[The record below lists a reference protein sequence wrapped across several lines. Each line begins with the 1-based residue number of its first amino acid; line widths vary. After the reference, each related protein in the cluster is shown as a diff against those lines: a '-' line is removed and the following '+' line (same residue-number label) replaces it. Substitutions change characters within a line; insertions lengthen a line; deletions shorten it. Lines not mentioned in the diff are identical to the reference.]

1 MCYTDFP
8 SAELFVNGVSQGVV
22 TKGNYSLA
30 DIDLSKMDKDSLMA
44 RYRLIWPDVVY
55 QPGEIEV
62 VAYNEKGRE
71 KMRKRIVTAG
81 EPYSIVLET
90 SRNKIDAD
98 GRDLAYIYVSIVDK
112 EGNLCPNA
120 SNEIRFEVKGAG
132 EFLAVA
138 NGDPTCLY
146 PFHEPVM
153 PAFSGRM
160 TTIVRSNDYRGSM
173 SVKAFSEGLETTE
186 ILIKTN

>member
-1 MCYTDFP
+1 
-8 SAELFVNGVSQGVV
+8 
-22 TKGNYSLA
+22 
-30 DIDLSKMDKDSLMA
+30 MA

-62 VAYNEKGRE
+62 VAYNERGRE
-71 KMRKRIVTAG
+71 QMRKSIVTAG

-90 SRNKIDAD
+90 SRNKIEAD
-98 GRDLAYIYVSIVDK
+98 GRDLAYVYVSIVDK
-112 EGNLCPNA
+112 DGNLCPNA

-132 EFLAVA
+132 EFVATA

-153 PAFSGRM
+153 PAFSGRL
-160 TTIVRSNDYRGSM
+160 TAIVRSNDYRGSM
-173 SVKAFSEGLETTE
+173 SLKASSEGIGTAQ
-186 ILIKTN
+186 IIIKTN